1 MKKVILFILSFS
13 LLLAFPPYKPYFANL
28 LSDNGKVTKNTLKAY
43 DVDYDYIVYFKGE
56 IILTGV
62 LERADNDDPDFNY
75 TALRFYPD
83 NNIDLPFLYSLSR
96 CLENKVLYKKNNSWD
111 FSNVK
116 FERLRFGVLLDDKNI
131 NLPTSLNKRILGA
144 SAVRAE
150 ITIKNYYFYSE
161 GEAGREAY
169 GKIVSFKA
177 LGDVQTKYFTRN
189 TYNDGKVKYD
199 ELEYNS
205 KDDYVNIR
213 DKANRKIIGKI
224 LKSDMIDNKALLLSA
239 NGGGIDDLNYENFEK
254 NGMKYFI
261 FRQMLKM
268 ERMLFTALYMARK

>member
-1 MKKVILFILSFS
+1 MK
-13 LLLAFPPYKPYFANL
+13 
-28 LSDNGKVTKNTLKAY
+28 
-43 DVDYDYIVYFKGE
+43 E
-56 IILTGV
+56 LT
-62 LERADNDDPDFNY
+62 DPDFNY

-131 NLPTSLNKRILGA
+131 NLPTPLNKRILGA

-254 NGMKYFI
+254 KWYEVFYLPPNVEDGRECYSRLCIWLASK
-261 FRQMLKM
+261 
-268 ERMLFTALYMARK
+268 A